1 MDGYT
6 HIAAYN
12 ILSQQLEIYG
22 FGLGLITYLESE
34 SMFAAIANTNPL
46 STNGHDYG
54 IWSW

>member
-54 IWSW
+54 I